1 MLFDYEKITVK
12 QKPLTMMKTFLSCQ
26 DKLLGLVLK
35 IMLLSTLF
43 FSQQSKAQCPTGDVI
58 LHTTYDLEQFWMN
71 YPNCTHIPGVLQLGN
86 LSNDYSVTT
95 PAGVADPIVNNSI
108 FYYLGQIQSVGGLKI
123 YNTLLTD
130 VHYFSNLTSINGVL
144 EIRGNK
150 YITGL
155 YGLRNVNPAGI
166 TNLILQSNNSLYY
179 CTNDMICAYMNG
191 SGPRTVSGN
200 QDSCNNATN
209 LAAVCL
215 PPCEAPTGVTSSNI
229 TPNGAKISWTSTGS
243 TFDVEWGVVGF
254 TFGTGTRQNGVSGL
268 EYQITGLS

>member
-1 MLFDYEKITVK
+1 
-12 QKPLTMMKTFLSCQ
+12 
-26 DKLLGLVLK
+26 
-35 IMLLSTLF
+35 
-43 FSQQSKAQCPTGDVI
+43 
-58 LHTTYDLEQFWMN
+58 DLEQFYNN
-71 YPNCTHIPGVLQLGN
+71 YPNCTNIPGVLQLGN
-86 LSNDYSVTT
+86 LFDDYSQNTT
-95 PAGVADPIVNNSI
+95 VAGPIVNNSI
-108 FYYLGQIQSVGGLKI
+108 FDFLSQIQSVGGLKI

-166 TNLILQSNNSLYY
+166 TDLILQSNNSLYY

-209 LAAVCL
+209 LATVCL
-215 PPCEAPTGVTSSNI
+215 PPCVAPTGVTSSNI
-229 TPNGAKISWTSTGS
+229 TPNGAKISWTSSGS
-243 TFDVEWGVVGF
+243 TFDLLWGVEGF
-254 TFGTGTRQNGVSGL
+254 TPVIGTDNEQFGVSGL
-268 EYQITGLS
+268 EYQIT